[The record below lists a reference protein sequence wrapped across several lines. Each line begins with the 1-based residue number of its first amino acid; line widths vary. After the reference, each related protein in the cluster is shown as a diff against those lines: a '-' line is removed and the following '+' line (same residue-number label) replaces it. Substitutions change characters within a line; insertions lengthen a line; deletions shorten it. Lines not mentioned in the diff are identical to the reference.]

1 MHTTHLTADHH
12 GNRRILQ
19 WIAAIRFPVLRAEQD
34 SVDMRTAAGQRGHA
48 PERSV
53 SLIHLQRSVTEAHR
67 IECSQSEIVADES
80 RKPIERVPVHRRHGC
95 ARGH

>member
-34 SVDMRTAAGQRGHA
+34 SVDMRTAAGQRGTA
-48 PERSV
+48 WTCTRAFCLFDS
-53 SLIHLQRSVTEAHR
+53 SATI
-67 IECSQSEIVADES
+67 CD
-80 RKPIERVPVHRRHGC
+80 
-95 ARGH
+95 